1 MLYFTAYFY
10 FYLHSF
16 IHILN
21 HNLFSFPLLV
31 FPQVLYPGVLQNMM
45 SLSSYKYYEHFLLK
59 FYFINLYFYFFFT
72 FLLLFHKVL
81 YPGVP
86 IELVVSIG
94 TGYYNKNEKLRTMGW
109 DLLVNQLIA
118 SSTDTEDVHALLND
132 FLPSEK
138 YYRFNPLLQDILAID
153 EKNKAVLLDLK
164 RIAKETYSGLENGED
179 SKHIELLINT
189 LRGPENRNK

>member
-1 MLYFTAYFY
+1 M
-10 FYLHSF
+10 
-16 IHILN
+16 
-21 HNLFSFPLLV
+21 
-31 FPQVLYPGVLQNMM
+31 
-45 SLSSYKYYEHFLLK
+45 
-59 FYFINLYFYFFFT
+59 
-72 FLLLFHKVL
+72 L

-132 FLPSEK
+132 FLPYEK